1 MGNLFTFVFASFNLR
16 DVATQGCCYTAA
28 NRDAD
33 NAKLRN
39 MKKIIKVML
48 KVLGGALLILL
59 VAFIGLAVYAKFFYS
74 EESDAKYCFIAELP
88 LQPSEFVA
96 DFEEVHQIVVD
107 NYSLYEGKK
116 LDMDSLYHSFSERVR
131 QAQTTTDYGLL
142 LQEYFAALKCGHA
155 STHHLV
161 YYLDAKVRFIEG
173 SVFISQPNDELQGM
187 GFRDKDRIVAID
199 GTPIEEWMTRIYRL
213 RPASTAAYKRLSS
226 ARAVV
231 TSLQDSL
238 RTYSVER
245 GTDTLSLQVRLK
257 RYDGMS
263 SVDVPVRAEVLQD
276 SIGYLSITSMNSSAV
291 GQFTEVYP
299 EIKDLP
305 YLIVDIRENGG
316 GNSGVG
322 RQLCQYFIRKEQ
334 THCVGSRS
342 VQKTQ
347 TMVPEAD
354 AYKGKIYLLT
364 STYTFSAA
372 ESFAIDMWESG
383 NVTLVGEPTAGD
395 TGNSPMNFCTACG
408 TSFRVPTRQPT
419 LSPKG
424 FPMEGVGVPPH
435 YEVHQTIE
443 DYMKGKDTVLDFVIG
458 LIKG

>member
-1 MGNLFTFVFASFNLR
+1 MR
-16 DVATQGCCYTAA
+16 
-28 NRDAD
+28 
-33 NAKLRN
+33 
-39 MKKIIKVML
+39 KIIKAML
-48 KVLGGALLILL
+48 KVLGAVLLILL
-59 VAFIGLAVYAKFFYS
+59 TAFIGLAIYAKCFYDKGA
-74 EESDAKYCFIAELP
+74 EVTEVIPCLVAELP
-88 LQPSEFVA
+88 VQPSEFMA
-96 DFEEVHQIVVD
+96 DFEEVHQIVMD
-107 NYSLYEGKK
+107 NYSLYESKE
-116 LDMDSLYHSFSERVR
+116 LDMDSLYRSFSERVR

-142 LQEYFAALKCGHA
+142 LQEYFAALKSGHPSA
-155 STHHLV
+155 NYLV
-161 YYLDAKVRFIEG
+161 YYLDAKVKFIEG
-173 SVFISQPNDELQGM
+173 AVFISQPSEELMDM

-199 GTPIEEWMTRIYRL
+199 GIPVEQWMARISRL
-213 RPASTAAYKRLSS
+213 RSASTQAYNRLSA

-231 TSLQDSL
+231 TSMQDSL

-245 GTDTLSLQVRLK
+245 GTDTLGLQVRLK

-263 SVDVPVRAEVLQD
+263 SVDRPVRAEVLQD
-276 SIGYLSITSMNSSAV
+276 SIGYLSISSMNSSV
-291 GQFTEVYP
+291 VEQFAEVYP
-299 EIKDLP
+299 TVKDLP
-305 YLIVDIRENGG
+305 YLIIDIRENGG
-316 GNSGVG
+316 GNSGIG

-342 VQKTQ
+342 ALKAQI
-347 TMVPEAD
+347 MVPEAD

-395 TGNSPMNFCTACG
+395 TGNSPMNFCTARG
-408 TSFRVPTRQPT
+408 TSFRVPTRQPA

-443 DYMKGKDTVLDFVIG
+443 DYMNGKDTVLDFVIG
-458 LIKG
+458 LIKAY